1 MKSHPQCAL
10 IGDSDELFGMAVPI
24 DRGGFIVGR
33 SWEASL
39 RLLNDGVSR
48 FHARV
53 DRGKDGS
60 LVLSDLG
67 SSNGTFVNDARVMEP
82 RALGQGDRVRFG
94 PLCTFIVRY
103 GEHAGGET
111 LELVEPTHSDE
122 TLELLAKRNQGR
134 LHFAHRE
141 YEAAAAQFSDVLKAL
156 DSNLTVAAEDRAE
169 LLTELAR
176 CHVDMGAHA
185 RAQPLLR
192 LAIELLDGASAGT
205 RSLALAKFGLAQAL
219 ATDEPDQAQ
228 RLAAEAATAL
238 PEADSVRQDIE
249 AWIAVGDSS
258 SE

>member
-1 MKSHPQCAL
+1 MNGHPQCAL
-10 IGDSDELFGMAVPI
+10 VGDSDELVGMAVPI
-24 DRGGFIVGR
+24 DGGGFIVGR

-53 DRGKDGS
+53 ERSRDGK

-67 SSNGTFVNDARVMEP
+67 SSNGTFLNDRRVSRP
-82 RALGQGDRVRFG
+82 QPLGPGDRVRFG
-94 PLCTFIVRY
+94 PRCAFIVRY
-103 GEHAGGET
+103 GERGGGET
-111 LELVEPTHSDE
+111 LELVDSAHSDE

-141 YEAAAAQFSDVLKAL
+141 YEAAAQLFADVLEAL
-156 DSNLTVAAEDRAE
+156 DSNLTVAAEDRSE

-176 CHVDMGAHA
+176 CHVEMGAHA

-205 RSLALAKFGLAQAL
+205 RSLARAKFSLAQAL
-219 ATDEPDQAQ
+219 ASDDPDEAHG
-228 RLAAEAATAL
+228 LAAQAAESL
-238 PEADSVRQDIE
+238 PPGDSVRQDIE
-249 AWIAVGDSS
+249 AWIAVRDSAS
-258 SE
+258 G